1 MQPTITMMKSAP
13 VMLRWIRL
21 DIFGELWGTSSPS
34 FKVNFSFKFQR
45 SLRDLVS
52 SQPLAASSIVLWEE
66 LYHIYI
72 GQPSAASFNETLRV
86 SSFKFQRSLRDLV
99 SSQPLAASSIVGSEE
114 GQCTARC
121 SPKDCDVSMVF
132 VLNAGRFYKLACDVF
147 AAIVP

>member
-21 DIFGELWGTSSPS
+21 DMVLEFFSLW
-34 FKVNFSFKFQR
+34 
-45 SLRDLVS
+45 LLVS
-52 SQPLAASSIVLWEE
+52 GQPLAAR
-66 LYHIYI
+66 
-72 GQPSAASFNETLRV
+72 FNETLRV

-132 VLNAGRFYKLACDVF
+132 VLNAML
-147 AAIVP
+147 